1 MLNCSL
7 NFEIGDL
14 DDGVGRVGH
23 PEPKHRI
30 DFYGHTVQG
39 DGLLPFQID
48 SSGAH
53 VQNHAAL
60 NQRNDPVQTWLPDIG
75 EAAKPENNGAL
86 VFLRN
91 TKTAQKQKA
100 EDENRHNLE
109 KSHEN
114 LMEQNCV

>member
-1 MLNCSL
+1 MLNHSL
-7 NFEIGDL
+7 DFEIGDL

-30 DFYGHTVQG
+30 DFDGHPVQG

-53 VQNHAAL
+53 VQSHAAL
-60 NQRNDPVQTWLPDIG
+60 NQRNDPAQPWLPDIG

-91 TKTAQKQKA
+91 TKTAQKQKV
-100 EDENRHNLE
+100 EDGNRHILE

-114 LMEQNCV
+114 LIEQNCV